1 MKKKNALVPY
11 EEKKLVPVEKKQTN
25 IKKIILPTIIIVAI
39 LILVLFISSLLNPS
53 NKAKKYLES
62 NGYTCNK
69 QTCTK
74 DENNKIYTFN
84 YEDLTY
90 YVDTDFYYVNIGN
103 TPPSLTLKDDEYVC
117 SYTKDE
123 YKPFTLVDN
132 TFIYNQICEKYV
144 ENVNSHIKEYEKIIT
159 EAKINVNR

>member
-11 EEKKLVPVEKKQTN
+11 EEKKLVPVEKKKLDM
-25 IKKIILPTIIIVAI
+25 KKLILPIIILVAI
-39 LILVLFISSLLNPS
+39 LILIVFIYSILNPS

-62 NGYTCNK
+62 NGYICNK

-74 DENNKIYTFN
+74 DDNNNIYTFN
-84 YEDLTY
+84 YENLTY
-90 YVDTDFYYVNIGN
+90 YVDTDFYYVNIGD
-103 TPPSLTLKDDEYVC
+103 TSPSLTLKDDDYVC
-117 SYTKDE
+117 TYIKEE
-123 YKPFTLVDN
+123 YKIFTLVDDS
-132 TFIYNQICEKYV
+132 FIYNQMCGKYV

>member
-11 EEKKLVPVEKKQTN
+11 EEKKLVPVEKKQPN
-25 IKKIILPTIIIVAI
+25 IKKLILPTIIIVAI
-39 LILVLFISSLLNPS
+39 LILVLFISSLLNLS

-84 YEDLTY
+84 NED
-90 YVDTDFYYVNIGN
+90 
-103 TPPSLTLKDDEYVC
+103 
-117 SYTKDE
+117 
-123 YKPFTLVDN
+123 
-132 TFIYNQICEKYV
+132 
-144 ENVNSHIKEYEKIIT
+144 
-159 EAKINVNR
+159 

>member
-11 EEKKLVPVEKKQTN
+11 EEKTLVPVEKKQTN

-74 DENNKIYTFN
+74 D
-84 YEDLTY
+84 
-90 YVDTDFYYVNIGN
+90 
-103 TPPSLTLKDDEYVC
+103 
-117 SYTKDE
+117 
-123 YKPFTLVDN
+123 
-132 TFIYNQICEKYV
+132 
-144 ENVNSHIKEYEKIIT
+144 
-159 EAKINVNR
+159 

>member
-1 MKKKNALVPY
+1 MKKKNAIVPY
-11 EEKKLVPVEKKQTN
+11 EEKKIVPVENKKKDT
-25 IKKIILPTIIIVAI
+25 KKLIIPVLIALV
-39 LILVLFISSLLNPS
+39 ILVLVIFILSLLNPS

-62 NGYTCNK
+62 NGYICNK

-84 YEDLTY
+84 YEKLTY
-90 YVDTDFYYVNIGN
+90 YVDTDFYYVNIGDLS
-103 TPPSLTLKDDEYVC
+103 PSLTLKDDDYVC
-117 SYTKDE
+117 TYTKEE
-123 YKPFTLVDN
+123 YTPFTLVDD
-132 TFIYNQICEKYV
+132 TFIYNQICEKYI